1 MDDQNQSAT
10 QSDGG
15 ENKDKKK
22 ILVITGDGNFGERLR
37 KTLQDGG
44 YFAVLVKN
52 GIEAVKAMIDTLPHL
67 VLLDVVVTGADSY
80 SILAEKQAEP
90 MLAKIPLF
98 LMSTQGTPINM
109 RRVPQG
115 AVAEFIVAM
124 HAEPREVLDRVDG
137 HFGVNRFEN
146 APSDSIS
153 DDRKKILWVE
163 DDKLIGTIL
172 GKKLIS
178 SGFDL
183 THTKNGEE
191 TLREL
196 ENIVPD
202 IIIVDLLLP
211 GMSGFEILEKVKE
224 RDRLKSIPVM
234 VLSNLSKSSDIEK
247 AKALGAQR
255 FMVKA
260 ASSLDQIVAE
270 VHNLLK

>member
-1 MDDQNQSAT
+1 MADQNQSAPKN
-10 QSDGG
+10 GG
-15 ENKDKKK
+15 SESNDKKK
-22 ILVITGDGNFGERLR
+22 ILVVTGDGNFGERLR
-37 KTLQDGG
+37 KVLQDGG

-52 GIEAVKAMIDTLPHL
+52 GVEAVKAMVDTLPHL
-67 VLLDVVVTGADSY
+67 VLLDVVITGADSY
-80 SILAEKQAEP
+80 SILAEKQSEP

-124 HAEPREVLDRVDG
+124 HAEPKEVLDRVDG
-137 HFGVNRFEN
+137 HFGVNRSESVS
-146 APSDSIS
+146 PDGIS

-172 GKKLIS
+172 GKKLVS

-196 ENIVPD
+196 EDLVPD

-211 GMSGFEILEKVKE
+211 GMSGFEILEKIKG
-224 RDRLKSIPVM
+224 RDRLKSVPVM
-234 VLSNLSKSSDIEK
+234 VLSNLSKPSDIEK
-247 AKALGAQR
+247 AKALGVQK
-255 FMVKA
+255 FLVKA

-270 VHNLLK
+270 VRNLLK

>member
-1 MDDQNQSAT
+1 MADQNQSAT

-44 YFAVLVKN
+44 YFVILVKN
-52 GIEAVKAMIDTLPHL
+52 GVEAVKAMIDTLPHL
-67 VLLDVVVTGADSY
+67 ILLDVVVTGTDSY

-124 HAEPREVLDRVDG
+124 HAEPREVLDRVDK
-137 HFGVNRFEN
+137 HFGVNRSEGT
-146 APSDSIS
+146 PSDGIS

-172 GKKLIS
+172 GKKFIS

-211 GMSGFEILEKVKE
+211 GMSGFEILEKIKG

-234 VLSNLSKSSDIEK
+234 VLSNLSKPSDIEK
-247 AKALGAQR
+247 AKALGVRR

-260 ASSLDQIVAE
+260 TSSLDQIVAE